1 MTETLSRQKTEA
13 DELSAMVIE
22 QADRLFRGEV
32 TNERMAQADRG
43 EWPSAIVQAI
53 ERAGL
58 ALALVPE
65 SLGGVGLPPPD
76 ALRLI
81 RRSGYHTLPL
91 PLAETMIAAALWS
104 QVSEATIAGTMSLAP
119 ANVADA
125 IGIECS
131 AGGYVLQG
139 RARRIPWGTQVE
151 HVLVYAR
158 DATGAGYL
166 ALLPRGAA
174 PAQPHRNLA
183 NEPRDTLLLDA
194 VTVPTAA
201 VRPAPPACSG
211 GLIIFGALIRAQ
223 QMVGAM
229 ERCLDYAVAYA
240 MERQQF
246 GRAIGKFQA
255 VQHMLA
261 DAAGQYAAAAAAAEL
276 AAEAYGNADFAFAV
290 AIAKARVGE
299 AAGKVAEVCHQ
310 VHGAM
315 GFTQEHPLH
324 FATRR
329 LWSWRDEFGHETFW
343 QERIGRLVC
352 SAGGE
357 ALWPMLIGNEDELGR
372 ADSGA
377 APRPDSPQRKQRTQP

>member
-1 MTETLSRQKTEA
+1 MTETLTRQDAEA
-13 DELSAMVIE
+13 DTLSAIVIE

-32 TNERMAQADRG
+32 TRERMAAADGG
-43 EWPSAIVQAI
+43 EWPSAIAEAI

-65 SLGGVGLPPPD
+65 AQGGVGLPPVD

-104 QVSEATIAGTMSLAP
+104 QVSGATVTGTMSLAP
-119 ANVADA
+119 AGVADA
-125 IGIECS
+125 IGIARS
-131 AGGYVLQG
+131 AGDYVLQG
-139 RARRIPWGTQVE
+139 WAQRIPWGAQVD
-151 HVLVYAR
+151 HVLIYAR
-158 DATGAGYL
+158 DATGCGHL

-174 PAQPHRNLA
+174 PARPHRNLA
-183 NEPRDTLLLDA
+183 NEPRDMLLLDDI
-194 VTVPTAA
+194 TLPKAA
-201 VRPAPPACSG
+201 VRPAPPACAE
-211 GLIIFGALIRAQ
+211 GLIIFGALVRAQ

-240 MERQQF
+240 MERRQF
-246 GRAIGKFQA
+246 GRPIGKFQA

-276 AAEAYGNADFAFAV
+276 AAEAYGNTDFAFAV

-352 SAGGE
+352 RAGGE
-357 ALWPMLIGNEDELGR
+357 ALWPMLIGNEDASVSAGPGSTLGR
-372 ADSGA
+372 NT
-377 APRPDSPQRKQRTQP
+377 PE